1 MELSSF
7 ANTAF
12 ADGVE
17 LRFGRQPLDAARAA
31 GLEFH
36 DIDKAAL
43 EAGAAADVGAMFV
56 AEMPGWGI
64 VCQRPKARVIRVLR
78 MMPARATHTGAVH
91 GPVPGRDAGIGRSGR
106 GHDDS
111 TLQGVADRRWA

>member
-1 MELSSF
+1 MEF
-7 ANTAF
+7 
-12 ADGVE
+12 
-17 LRFGRQPLDAARAA
+17 Q
-31 GLEFH
+31 

-78 MMPARATHTGAVH
+78 MMPAQATYTAAVQGA
-91 GPVPGRDAGIGRSGR
+91 VPGRDAGTDRSGR

-111 TLQGVADRRWA
+111 TLQGVVDRRWA